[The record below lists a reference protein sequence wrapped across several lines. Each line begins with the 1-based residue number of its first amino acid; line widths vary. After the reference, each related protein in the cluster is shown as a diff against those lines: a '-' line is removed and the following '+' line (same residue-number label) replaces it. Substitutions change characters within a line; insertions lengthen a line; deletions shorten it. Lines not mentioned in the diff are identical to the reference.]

1 MDGRPIWTDCDE
13 AGDYVVPN
21 ALSPRDL
28 RLKNNFQFL
37 YLHVIFRLFFSIIR
51 EDSMR
56 NSKVRDTE
64 KLLKDML
71 GHNVQQPSQ

>member
-13 AGDYVVPN
+13 AGKYVVPN

-28 RLKNNFQFL
+28 RLQNNFQFL
-37 YLHVIFRLFFSIIR
+37 NLHVIFRLFFSVIR

-56 NSKVRDTE
+56 NRKIRDTE
-64 KLLKDML
+64 RLLKDMF
-71 GHNVQQPSQ
+71 GQHVQQPSQ